1 MEVLIGVLGGF
12 ASILGLALAIYAVF
26 INGRYMREALREI
39 SSNSVRQMQALE
51 RIEQTQ
57 KDIANSLR
65 EGNLELA
72 KLIRIEAQTTKDLIQ
87 ELAK

>member
-1 MEVLIGVLGGF
+1 MEILIGVLGGV

-39 SSNSVRQMQALE
+39 SGNSVRQMQALE

-72 KLIRIEAQTTKDLIQ
+72 RLIRIEAQTTKDLIQ

>member
-1 MEVLIGVLGGF
+1 V
-12 ASILGLALAIYAVF
+12 
-26 INGRYMREALREI
+26 
-39 SSNSVRQMQALE
+39 QALE

-72 KLIRIEAQTTKDLIQ
+72 KLTRIEAQTTRDLIQ